1 MRKSINRLIDL
12 SRCNATH
19 HAYYCKR
26 VTLTHEFAYST
37 YGELTLGD
45 YGEIRF
51 LYNGQ
56 YGVMIDENGL
66 YYMRARYYNPEIRC
80 FINQDILTGTIENSQ
95 SLNRYAYCQGNPVN
109 YMDPFGLEPCNFF
122 SGLGHTVLNLLG
134 LIPGVGNVF
143 DITNAIWYIAEG
155 RWDKAF
161 EAGIA
166 AIPIFGNFMPDTGL
180 FRYIKRGLNLV
191 SYGGTGFLAGQGMW
205 EDGQALREEMNS
217 KNCSGWRIAG
227 NIVGIGLNGVSLFL
241 SGKGFIGETKALNEM
256 LKADGVYDKL
266 LSPLKDNSGYINF
279 DAFKSGRK
287 YCQS

>member
-19 HAYYCKR
+19 HAYYCKW

-66 YYMRARYYNPEIRC
+66 YYMRARYYNPEIRR

-109 YMDPFGLEPCNFF
+109 YMDPFGLKSCNFF
-122 SGLGHTVLNLLG
+122 SELGHTVLNLLR
-134 LIPGVGNVF
+134 LIPEVGDVF
-143 DITNAIWYIAEG
+143 DSTNADWYI
-155 RWDKAF
+155 
-161 EAGIA
+161 
-166 AIPIFGNFMPDTGL
+166 
-180 FRYIKRGLNLV
+180 V
-191 SYGGTGFLAGQGMW
+191 
-205 EDGQALREEMNS
+205 
-217 KNCSGWRIAG
+217 G
-227 NIVGIGLNGVSLFL
+227 NIVGIGLNGV
-241 SGKGFIGETKALNEM
+241 
-256 LKADGVYDKL
+256 
-266 LSPLKDNSGYINF
+266 
-279 DAFKSGRK
+279 
-287 YCQS
+287 